1 KPTGTRCSMGIASRP
16 CPASRRPPDHTC
28 MRLLYLAAVYLA
40 APVISAMLAARG
52 LRDRSYWRNF
62 GSRFAVS
69 PIWVHA
75 VSVGEVQ
82 AAAALVTALRDRY
95 PQTPVLV
102 TTFTPTGAA

>member
-1 KPTGTRCSMGIASRP
+1 
-16 CPASRRPPDHTC
+16 
-28 MRLLYLAAVYLA
+28 MRLLYLAALYLA

-62 GSRFAVS
+62 GERFGLGPPISSA
-69 PIWVHA
+69 PIWIHA

-82 AAAALVTALRDRY
+82 AAAALVGALRERY

-102 TTFTPTGAA
+102 TTFTPTGAARARASFRDAA